1 MEPVD
6 VEKKVNVKT
15 LAQWLEKVG
24 HARESSNKSLT
35 AIHVATREDEWEC
48 LQNMLEK
55 GMDVNKTD
63 DYGWTFKNVDLDPG
77 ETVETNKEGSDCYIL
92 AGNECEVTVNSPDTV
107 GEEFKYHFNQY
118 DCKKLTTMIY

>member
-6 VEKKVNVKT
+6 VEKRVNVKT

-55 GMDVNKTD
+55 GMDVNETD
-63 DYGWTFKNVDLDPG
+63 DNGWTPLHVAAGDGHFSVVELLLHVDGVDVNKADNIG
-77 ETVETNKEGSDCYIL
+77 TVSYT
-92 AGNECEVTVNSPDTV
+92 
-107 GEEFKYHFNQY
+107 H
-118 DCKKLTTMIY
+118 LTLPTKA